1 MKFTPRP
8 FAFWV
13 IIGFLLVSLL
23 LLLAGQTMAIV
34 DYELAVTL
42 GLQES
47 VDEIG
52 EHGVQV
58 NRAFGTSD
66 TFVYIPLIIL
76 SIIGLA
82 RRKRWGLYL
91 TAAVMGISAYW
102 VVTIAFMMLYL
113 VGVPGYYLE
122 PGIEYWIFMGAFV
135 VFGVGG
141 LLYLVLRGERLIT

>member
-13 IIGFLLVSLL
+13 ITGFLLVSLIL
-23 LLLAGQTMAIV
+23 LLTGQTMAII
-34 DYELAVTL
+34 DYELAVAL

-47 VDEIG
+47 VDDIG
-52 EHGVQV
+52 QHGVQV

-66 TFVYIPLIIL
+66 TFVYIPLIIF
-76 SIIGLA
+76 SIVGLA

-91 TAAVMGISAYW
+91 SAAVMGISAYW

-113 VGVPGYYLE
+113 TGVPGYYLE
-122 PGIEYWIFMGAFV
+122 PGIEYWIFMGAFM

-141 LLYLVLRGERLIT
+141 LLYLVLHGDRLIT

>member
-1 MKFTPRP
+1 MKYTPRP
-8 FAFWV
+8 FAYWV
-13 IIGFLLVSLL
+13 IIGFLLVSLI

-34 DYELAVTL
+34 DYDLAVAL

-47 VDEIG
+47 ADDIG
-52 EHGVQV
+52 QHGVQV

-76 SIIGLA
+76 SIVGLV

-91 TAAVMGISAYW
+91 AAAVMGISAYW

-113 VGVPGYYLE
+113 AGIPGYYLE
-122 PGIEYWIFMGAFV
+122 PGIEYWIFMGAFMI
-135 VFGVGG
+135 FGVGG
-141 LLYLVLRGERLIT
+141 LLYLVLRGDRLIT